1 MLKPIVRKFTLVF
14 YRSKKKYKMQVLLW
28 STGALP
34 VATGTAGLTKRP
46 LSI

>member
-1 MLKPIVRKFTLVF
+1 MLKPIVSKFTLVF
-14 YRSKKKYKMQVLLW
+14 YRKKYKMQVLVW